1 MKTWRREDCLPAV
14 KGFTLFEIVVVLII
28 LCILVAVAI
37 PKYFGLPE
45 DAADSTLRSAVAE
58 LNARE
63 KLAWAKWKVDPDE
76 PVDVGEI
83 KDLKNF
89 TVTGGDGNYQII
101 FDKHQR
107 KANVART
114 PPSAEKAGYW
124 ELTGL

>member
-1 MKTWRREDCLPAV
+1 MPTV
-14 KGFTLFEIVVVLII
+14 KGFTLLEVVVVLII
-28 LCILVAVAI
+28 LCILMAVAI

-63 KLAWAKWKVDPDE
+63 KLAWAKWKADPDE
-76 PVDVGEI
+76 HVDVGEI

-107 KANVART
+107 KATAVRT
-114 PPSAEKAGYW
+114 PPSEEMAGYW
-124 ELTGL
+124 ELTGFTD